1 MTTRKTDTETN
12 SVNQNKK
19 VLDTIIIG
27 TGFSGICMAI
37 KLKQAGIGSIKIL
50 EQRDTI
56 GGTWRDNTY
65 PGAECDVQ
73 SHLYSFSFEP
83 NPNWKKMFGEQS
95 EILAY
100 MNFCVDKYDLRHLI
114 EFNTSVKGIYF
125 QEESGIW
132 EVHTESGQIFL
143 AHTVVS
149 GNGGLS
155 RPSLP
160 DIKGLDSF
168 KGKIFH
174 SAKWDHSYDLNGK
187 EVAVIG
193 TGASAIQIVP
203 AIAPIVKKLN
213 LFQRTPPWII
223 SKSDREISDQERL
236 LYSILP
242 ITQQLYREYI
252 YWILE
257 IRILGLVL
265 NPDLMKAFEQAARE
279 YLKKSIKNPILQ
291 EKLTPNYLF
300 GCKRIL
306 LSNNYYPALE
316 RKNVELITSGI
327 EEVREKSILTKE
339 GKEIFVDTIIAATG
353 FHGAKTG
360 APFEIIG
367 IKNQSL
373 NETWKLNGAK
383 AYLGITVSG
392 FPNLF
397 LMTGPNSGLAHSSM
411 IYIIE
416 SQAQYITQCIKSIKS
431 NNLKYIEVKQEVQ
444 DTYNSELQMRLQKS
458 VWADSCNSWY
468 VDKSGR
474 NTSLWP
480 GFTLEFKTRTFAF
493 NPTEYNLVSQNNTKL
508 EANVFDIIKNLA
520 TALV

>member
-174 SAKWDHSYDLNGK
+174 S
-187 EVAVIG
+187 I
-193 TGASAIQIVP
+193 
-203 AIAPIVKKLN
+203 
-213 LFQRTPPWII
+213 
-223 SKSDREISDQERL
+223 
-236 LYSILP
+236 
-242 ITQQLYREYI
+242 
-252 YWILE
+252 
-257 IRILGLVL
+257 
-265 NPDLMKAFEQAARE
+265 
-279 YLKKSIKNPILQ
+279 
-291 EKLTPNYLF
+291 
-300 GCKRIL
+300 
-306 LSNNYYPALE
+306 
-316 RKNVELITSGI
+316 
-327 EEVREKSILTKE
+327 
-339 GKEIFVDTIIAATG
+339 
-353 FHGAKTG
+353 
-360 APFEIIG
+360 
-367 IKNQSL
+367 
-373 NETWKLNGAK
+373 
-383 AYLGITVSG
+383 
-392 FPNLF
+392 
-397 LMTGPNSGLAHSSM
+397 
-411 IYIIE
+411 
-416 SQAQYITQCIKSIKS
+416 
-431 NNLKYIEVKQEVQ
+431 
-444 DTYNSELQMRLQKS
+444 
-458 VWADSCNSWY
+458 
-468 VDKSGR
+468 
-474 NTSLWP
+474 
-480 GFTLEFKTRTFAF
+480 
-493 NPTEYNLVSQNNTKL
+493 
-508 EANVFDIIKNLA
+508 
-520 TALV
+520 